1 MSRHVTPVIKFSSKG
16 PIVSQVIKRCGQWH
30 FLWISVEH
38 HTTRVVIYFFFI
50 FVISNNKDIIK
61 YEWYSE
67 YFARNI
73 IIIFFFPKTA
83 VFRRRNTQV
92 RWKLHN
98 NNYNKL
104 TATYERIIKNT
115 SSREYRGRF
124 MIIHIMKK
132 KKIIPTTAAQP
143 SATSRRTI
151 LF

>member
-1 MSRHVTPVIKFSSKG
+1 MRPVTLFVDKCGTTIPHAWSYIFFLFLSSR
-16 PIVSQVIKRCGQWH
+16 
-30 FLWISVEH
+30 
-38 HTTRVVIYFFFI
+38 
-50 FVISNNKDIIK
+50 IIK
-61 YEWYSE
+61 TLSSTSGI
-67 YFARNI
+67 RNI
-73 IIIFFFPKTA
+73 LRVILLLFFFFPKTA

-132 KKIIPTTAAQP
+132 KKK
-143 SATSRRTI
+143 SSLRRRHSHQLRLVGRYYFDLHSCI
-151 LF
+151 SISIGLW